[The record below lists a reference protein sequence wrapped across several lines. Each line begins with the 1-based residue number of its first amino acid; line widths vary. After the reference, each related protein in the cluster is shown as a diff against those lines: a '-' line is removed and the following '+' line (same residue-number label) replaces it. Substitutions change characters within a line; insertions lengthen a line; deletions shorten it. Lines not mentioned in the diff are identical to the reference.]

1 MRQRMVKPEFF
12 DSGSLSD
19 VPIEARYAFIGL
31 WVIADDNGNLK
42 YHVRHLNRAI
52 FPLDDIDDE
61 VFYGWLVMLEKVGCI
76 FGYEVNGTRYITI
89 PNFLTYQTINRPSK
103 TTIPAPDKAVNKLLI
118 SKWKTNDS
126 LSVHG
131 VINESSMS
139 THANKVSK
147 EGIVPPITIPSSL
160 QGDADAEDSASP
172 STEEIFAEVD
182 RLYPDSVPCPDN
194 LNPYKVVSA

>member
-61 VFYGWLVMLEKVGCI
+61 VFHGWLVMLEKVGCI
-76 FGYEVNGTRYITI
+76 YGYEVNGTRYITI

-103 TTIPAPDKAVNKLLI
+103 TTIPAPGKSVNKLLI
-118 SKWKTNDS
+118 SSWKTNDS
-126 LSVHG
+126 MSVHG
-131 VINESSMS
+131 VFNESSMN
-139 THANKVSK
+139 THSNKVNK
-147 EGIVPPITIPSSL
+147 EVSVPNTLTSSL
-160 QGDADAEDSASP
+160 QGDVDAEESASP
-172 STEEIFAEVD
+172 LTE
-182 RLYPDSVPCPDN
+182 SVGCPDH